1 MKLVPTALSVAAL
14 AATAAAQCGGSAEYA
29 DANKDACGASEA
41 AYTVTNASYDRHN
54 HNDSMSGSTI
64 VDIAAGNDQFSTL
77 VAAVQAAGL
86 ADALKGDGPFTVFAP
101 TNAAFG
107 KLPEGTVD
115 TLLKPENRH
124 QLQQIL
130 TFHVVQAELPAAR
143 VIESREATTLQ
154 GQRVDIMTN
163 RNRDGS
169 VAGVTVNG
177 ADVVQTDIRASNG
190 VIHVIDEVIMPETQ
204 NAVEV
209 AQELGQFGTLLAAA
223 RAAGLAD
230 TLANNGPITILAPS
244 DEAFDKLP
252 RGTVQSLLR
261 PENRGQLR
269 EILTYHVIEGRVY
282 DDQVA
287 KMDTAGTLQG
297 GEVRV
302 GIVDGRLMINDAKV
316 VASDVES
323 SNAVIHVID
332 SVLLPR

>member
-1 MKLVPTALSVAAL
+1 MTPNKIFAATGALAMTATVAL
-14 AATAAAQCGGSAEYA
+14 AAMDNPMVGGAEMYPEKNIIENAVNSADHE
-29 DANKDACGASEA
+29 
-41 AYTVTNASYDRHN
+41 
-54 HNDSMSGSTI
+54 
-64 VDIAAGNDQFSTL
+64 TL
-77 VAAVQAAGL
+77 VAAVKAAGL
-86 ADALKGDGPFTVFAP
+86 VETLQGEGPFTVFAP
-101 TNAAFG
+101 TNAAFA

-130 TFHVVQAELPAAR
+130 TFHVVKGELPAER

-223 RAAGLAD
+223 QAAGLAD
-230 TLANNGPITILAPS
+230 TLANDGPITILAPS
-244 DEAFDKLP
+244 DEAFEKLP

-261 PENRGQLR
+261 PENRNQLR
-269 EILTYHVIEGRVY
+269 EILTYHVVEGRVY

-287 KMDTAGTLQG
+287 KLDKAGTLQG
-297 GEVRV
+297 GEVRI

-323 SNAVIHVID
+323 TNAVIHVID